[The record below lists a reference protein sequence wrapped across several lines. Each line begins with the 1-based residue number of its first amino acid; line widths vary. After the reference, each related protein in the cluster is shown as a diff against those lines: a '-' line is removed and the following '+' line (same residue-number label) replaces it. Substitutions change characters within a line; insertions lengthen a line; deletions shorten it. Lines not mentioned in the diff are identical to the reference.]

1 MDMSTSSQS
10 AIVVGAEKIIARPI
24 DVVQAQFVDMPHHER
39 AHVHSGLEIGNV
51 RPLGGV
57 GFLFTARRRVFGMLQ
72 VDENE
77 VVRHRD
83 GNSTVR
89 SLSGANPGLTIK
101 QTFAAQGPERTLVRV
116 EVKLPLR
123 GLMGLLAPLLRRG
136 IERDLA
142 VALEEDRIDLEER
155 GYSRPASPESTKRE
169 GAA

>member
-1 MDMSTSSQS
+1 MSGSSQT

-24 DVVQAQFVDMPHHER
+24 AVVQSQFVDMPHHER
-39 AHVHSGLEIGNV
+39 ARVHGGLEIGNA
-51 RPLGGV
+51 RPLATGY
-57 GFLFTARRRVFGMLQ
+57 LFTARRRVFGMLQ

-89 SLSGANPGLTIK
+89 SLSGSNPGLTIK

-123 GLMGLLAPLLRRG
+123 GLMKLFAPLLRRG

-155 GYSRPASPESTKRE
+155 GYGRQASPESTKRE
-169 GAA
+169 GA